1 MSDAANRVDRADIA
15 RHIERAEK
23 LLQKGKPADA
33 LEIYLQVL
41 QLDRDNDTVRSMAAD
56 LSLSLQRTPEAVKLL
71 GDLFDRQVES
81 GDATRASLTY
91 KKLARFVNPTWD
103 QKVRFGQ
110 LLENSNRKLA
120 VETYE
125 TALLELAKQGRKPE
139 SLMVLKRIVAIDAQE
154 RNYLRLGELS
164 SEVGD
169 NKGAAA
175 AFLKV
180 AQMAEASGAN
190 SAQWFERAYTEDAT
204 DAQIALAY
212 GKSLMAQGEV
222 GAAIF
227 VLEPLVHCRKSF
239 ARTPRYLCQ
248 GTGHRQPSCR
258 SRTADVAIAGA
269 ESLAGQRHLKPDW
282 AVYRRAT
289 GRRSRSPGTQ
299 VGAIPAPPWRTPV
312 VPDHDAGHC
321 CDP

>member
-1 MSDAANRVDRADIA
+1 MSDANRVDRAEVV
-15 RHIERAEK
+15 RYIERAEK
-23 LLQKGKPADA
+23 LLQKGKPAEA

-41 QLDRDNDTVRSMAAD
+41 QIDRDNDTVRAMAAD

-71 GDLFDRQVES
+71 GELFDRQVEA
-81 GDATRASLTY
+81 GDGTRASLTY

-125 TALLELAKQGRKPE
+125 TALGELVKQGRKPE
-139 SLMVLKRIVAIDAQE
+139 SLMVLNRIVALDAKEQ
-154 RNYLRLGELS
+154 NYLRLGELS

-175 AFLKV
+175 AFLKL
-180 AQMAEASGAN
+180 AQMAETAGTS
-190 SAQWFERAYTEDAT
+190 SAPWFERAYTEDPT

-212 GKSLMAQGEV
+212 GKSLMAQGEI

-227 VLEPLVHCRKSF
+227 VLEPLVHSGNPSLELRDTYAKALVSANRLVEAEPLLWQTLEQNPSRINDISNLIGQFIDAQQDTEAVALARKLEAYQRRHGEHRSF
-239 ARTPRYLCQ
+239 
-248 GTGHRQPSCR
+248 
-258 SRTADVAIAGA
+258 
-269 ESLAGQRHLKPDW
+269 LAMMQE
-282 AVYRRAT
+282 
-289 GRRSRSPGTQ
+289 
-299 VGAIPAPPWRTPV
+299 
-312 VPDHDAGHC
+312 
-321 CDP
+321 

>member
-23 LLQKGKPADA
+23 LLQKGKPSDA

-154 RNYLRLGELS
+154 KNYLRLGE
-164 SEVGD
+164 
-169 NKGAAA
+169 
-175 AFLKV
+175 
-180 AQMAEASGAN
+180 
-190 SAQWFERAYTEDAT
+190 
-204 DAQIALAY
+204 
-212 GKSLMAQGEV
+212 
-222 GAAIF
+222 
-227 VLEPLVHCRKSF
+227 
-239 ARTPRYLCQ
+239 
-248 GTGHRQPSCR
+248 
-258 SRTADVAIAGA
+258 
-269 ESLAGQRHLKPDW
+269 
-282 AVYRRAT
+282 
-289 GRRSRSPGTQ
+289 
-299 VGAIPAPPWRTPV
+299 
-312 VPDHDAGHC
+312 
-321 CDP
+321 